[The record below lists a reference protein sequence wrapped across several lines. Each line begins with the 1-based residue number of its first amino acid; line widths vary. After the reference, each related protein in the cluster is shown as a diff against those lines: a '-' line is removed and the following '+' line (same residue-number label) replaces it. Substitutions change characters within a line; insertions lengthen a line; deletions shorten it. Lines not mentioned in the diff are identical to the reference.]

1 MPVQIFEPFG
11 GEGTEEEQG
20 LCYNPSL
27 FSCLRKKSKIL
38 LPVEVYL
45 QKKAIK
51 KFNIPDYYRS
61 SFTGQ
66 IKEWRQLKE
75 GAGQNFAPTCL
86 DFGPIQF
93 YLARHFG
100 FCYGVEN
107 AIEISYRALE
117 ENPDKKVYLLSQMIH
132 NQEVNSDLQGR
143 GIKFIMD
150 TDGTQFIPW
159 DRIGKDDIVIVPAFG
174 TTLEI

>member
-61 SFTGQ
+61 SFTGR

-75 GAGQNFAPTCL
+75 GSGQNFAPTFL
-86 DFGPIQF
+86 GFVTEWRMPLKSAIAPWRRIPQKIFF
-93 YLARHFG
+93 Y
-100 FCYGVEN
+100 
-107 AIEISYRALE
+107 
-117 ENPDKKVYLLSQMIH
+117 
-132 NQEVNSDLQGR
+132 
-143 GIKFIMD
+143 
-150 TDGTQFIPW
+150 
-159 DRIGKDDIVIVPAFG
+159 
-174 TTLEI
+174 